1 MLSTASVNGFYVL
14 FTTMCIETGF
24 AIPQTK
30 ARCMTACLYKIHR
43 WVRHT
48 PYLTQYMFM
57 IEVMKYPTLPTD
69 DERTIQAMQWQ
80 ELINGTNTQG
90 ETSQWGYNT

>member
-1 MLSTASVNGFYVL
+1 
-14 FTTMCIETGF
+14 
-24 AIPQTK
+24 
-30 ARCMTACLYKIHR
+30 
-43 WVRHT
+43 
-48 PYLTQYMFM
+48 M